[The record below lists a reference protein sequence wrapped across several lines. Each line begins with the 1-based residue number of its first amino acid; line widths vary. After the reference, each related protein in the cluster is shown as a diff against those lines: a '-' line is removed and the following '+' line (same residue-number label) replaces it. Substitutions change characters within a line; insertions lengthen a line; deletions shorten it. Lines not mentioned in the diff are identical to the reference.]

1 MNLGQWLANNILEQ
15 ETSTIKKVVA
25 IYPGR
30 FQPMGAHH
38 AKTYKWLER
47 QFDEAWVALA

>member
-1 MNLGQWLANNILEQ
+1 MKQLTEYLVDQILLEDSNIKN
-15 ETSTIKKVVA
+15 IVA

-38 AKTYKWLER
+38 AKTYRFLKSK
-47 QFDEAWVALA
+47 FSDGN